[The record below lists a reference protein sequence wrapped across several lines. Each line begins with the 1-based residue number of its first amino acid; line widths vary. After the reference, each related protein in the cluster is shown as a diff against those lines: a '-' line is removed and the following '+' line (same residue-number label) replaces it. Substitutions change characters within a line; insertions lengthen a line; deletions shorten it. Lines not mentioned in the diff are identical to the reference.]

1 MMPFPDFPSLSA
13 KPNLDGGH
21 CENRYHDKK
30 LGRTMRDRLAIRP
43 WPTCTLV
50 QVAAAAILT
59 FAAVASPAS
68 AQNYPSKPIR
78 IMVGASAGGLVD
90 IIARTFAQKLQ
101 DRSGQSVVVENRTGA
116 TGTHSADAVAKA
128 PPDGTTLLLGYPAIM
143 VVLPILNPNIPYD
156 AAKDFA
162 PVVHFGTAANVLVV
176 NKDVP
181 AHSVQELIA
190 LAKAKPGTLTYASQ
204 GIGSSAHMA
213 AEQFRLA
220 AGIDIV
226 HVPYRGSAPA
236 VTDLIAG
243 QVNMMFDNVTFTMPQ
258 VKAGKVRALGIT
270 ADKRVGVLP
279 DVPTMAEAGLPDV
292 QGGVWF
298 TLFAPTGTPPEI
310 VGYLNKQAREIFSA
324 PDVRERFESQGLV
337 LPLGPPEQLGAF
349 VAEERKR
356 WGDVIRRAGIQFPR

>member
-1 MMPFPDFPSLSA
+1 M
-13 KPNLDGGH
+13 
-21 CENRYHDKK
+21 R
-30 LGRTMRDRLAIRP
+30 RTRA
-43 WPTCTLV
+43 C
-50 QVAAAAILT
+50 AAAAL
-59 FAAVASPAS
+59 AALIAATVPAP
-68 AQNYPSKPIR
+68 AQDFPAKPIR

-90 IIARTFAQKLQ
+90 IVARTYAQKLQ

-116 TGTHSADAVAKA
+116 TGTHAADFVAKA
-128 PPDGTTLLLGYPAIM
+128 PPDGYNLLLGYPAIM

-176 NKDVP
+176 NKDLPVQ
-181 AHSVQELIA
+181 SVQELIA
-190 LAKAKPGTLTYASQ
+190 LAKAKPGTLTFASQ

-236 VTDLIAG
+236 VTDLVGG
-243 QVNMMFDNVTFTMPQ
+243 QVNMMFDNVTFALPQ
-258 VKAGKVRALGIT
+258 VQGGKVRALGIT
-270 ADKRVGVLP
+270 AHKRSHALP
-279 DVPTMAEAGLPDV
+279 DAPTMAEAGLPDV

-298 TLFAPTGTPPEI
+298 ALFAPAGTPPAVI
-310 VGYLNKQAREIFSA
+310 AYLNKEAREIFA
-324 PDVRERFESQGLV
+324 LPDVRGRFETQGLV
-337 LPLGPPEQLGAF
+337 LPLGPPEALGA
-349 VAEERKR
+349 VVTEERSR

>member
-1 MMPFPDFPSLSA
+1 VRRIHRALIV
-13 KPNLDGGH
+13 
-21 CENRYHDKK
+21 
-30 LGRTMRDRLAIRP
+30 LA
-43 WPTCTLV
+43 L
-50 QVAAAAILT
+50 
-59 FAAVASPAS
+59 AS
-68 AQNYPSKPIR
+68 AATSATAQDYPSKPIR

-116 TGTHSADAVAKA
+116 TGTHSADFVAKS
-128 PPDGTTLLLGYPAIM
+128 PPDGYNLLLGYPAIM
-143 VVLPILNPNIPYD
+143 VVLPILNPDIPYN

-176 NKDVP
+176 NNDIP
-181 AHSVQELIA
+181 ARSVQELVA

-220 AGIDIV
+220 AGIDVV

-236 VTDLIAG
+236 TTDLIGG
-243 QVNMMFDNVTFTMPQ
+243 QVSMMFDNVTFTMPQ
-258 VKAGKVRALGIT
+258 VKGGKVRALGIT
-270 ADKRVGVLP
+270 ADKRVDVLP
-279 DVPTMAEAGLPDV
+279 DVPTMAEAGLPGV

-298 TLFAPTGTPPEI
+298 TLFAPAGTPPAAI
-310 VGYLNKQAREIFSA
+310 AYLNRQAREIFSA
-324 PDVRERFESQGLV
+324 PDVRERFASQGLV

-356 WGDVIRRAGIQFPR
+356 WGEVIERAGIKFPR

>member
-1 MMPFPDFPSLSA
+1 MPRDAKTASIQENDVGERMRSQSITRIALRRASARCRHGLIAFAMAIALAAPAAAQDFPS
-13 KPNLDGGH
+13 
-21 CENRYHDKK
+21 R
-30 LGRTMRDRLAIRP
+30 
-43 WPTCTLV
+43 
-50 QVAAAAILT
+50 
-59 FAAVASPAS
+59 
-68 AQNYPSKPIR
+68 PIR

-116 TGTHSADAVAKA
+116 TGTHSADFVAKA
-128 PPDGTTLLLGYPAIM
+128 PPDGYNLLLGYPAIM
-143 VVLPILNPNIPYD
+143 VVLPILNPAIPYD

-176 NKDVP
+176 NKEVP
-181 AHSVQELIA
+181 AATTRNLIA

-243 QVNMMFDNVTFTMPQ
+243 QVNMMFDNVTFTLPQ
-258 VKAGKVRALGIT
+258 VQGGKVRALGIT

-279 DVPTMAEAGLPDV
+279 DVPTMAEARLPDV

-298 TLFAPTGTPPEI
+298 SLFAPAGTPAPVI
-310 VGYLNKQAREIFSA
+310 AYLNKQAREIFSA
-324 PDVRERFESQGLV
+324 PDVRDRFESQGLV
-337 LPLGPPEQLGAF
+337 LPLGPPEQLAAF
-349 VAEERKR
+349 VADERKR
-356 WGDVIRRAGIQFPR
+356 WGDVIARAGIKFPR

>member
-1 MMPFPDFPSLSA
+1 
-13 KPNLDGGH
+13 
-21 CENRYHDKK
+21 
-30 LGRTMRDRLAIRP
+30 
-43 WPTCTLV
+43 
-50 QVAAAAILT
+50 
-59 FAAVASPAS
+59 
-68 AQNYPSKPIR
+68 
-78 IMVGASAGGLVD
+78 MV
-90 IIARTFAQKLQ
+90 T
-101 DRSGQSVVVENRTGA
+101 N
-116 TGTHSADAVAKA
+116 
-128 PPDGTTLLLGYPAIM
+128 LLLGYPAIM
-143 VVLPILNPNIPYD
+143 VVLPILNPSIPYD

-181 AHSVQELIA
+181 ANSVQELVA
-190 LAKAKPGTLTYASQ
+190 LAKAKPGTLTFASQ

-236 VTDLIAG
+236 VTDLIGG
-243 QVNMMFDNVTFTMPQ
+243 QVNMMFDNVTFTLPQ
-258 VKAGKVRALGIT
+258 VRGGKVRALGIT

-298 TLFAPTGTPPEI
+298 TLFAPAGTPAGVI
-310 VGYLNKQAREIFSA
+310 GYLNKQAREIFSA

-337 LPLGPPEQLGAF
+337 LPLGPRRSSAHSSLSS
-349 VAEERKR
+349 KR
-356 WGDVIRRAGIQFPR
+356 WSDVIRRDHE